1 MNKCVGEIDNKII
14 EMSDMLH
21 DPVKTSL

>member
-1 MNKCVGEIDNKII
+1 
-14 EMSDMLH
+14 MLH